1 MNKLLLTLTTIIFLV
16 VGCNKEKSDSTSTPT
31 STTGEAV
38 KILNSSPALTETLKV
53 GQKVKLSIDVEYTLS
68 SSDSG
73 SIALV
78 VQDASNGLIRS
89 EMYVAQ
95 KGTHK
100 EKLEAEITVPDT
112 RAVVIFTP
120 LAINPSSGATV
131 LETQSYKVIK

>member
-16 VGCNKEKSDSTSTPT
+16 VGCNKENSDSTST
-31 STTGEAV
+31 STTGDAV